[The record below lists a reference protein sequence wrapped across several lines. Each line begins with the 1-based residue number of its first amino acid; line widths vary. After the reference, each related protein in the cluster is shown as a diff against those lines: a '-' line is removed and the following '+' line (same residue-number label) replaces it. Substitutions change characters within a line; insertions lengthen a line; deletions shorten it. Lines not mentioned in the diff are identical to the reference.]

1 MRFLPVLLSLGLV
14 GCQTAAPTTTA
25 LPMPT
30 NPAPEPRPV
39 VIAPPTPASPT
50 LDQKIRQQAQ
60 FIEALISQ
68 NDALTAKLAATA
80 VPPTLSLVAVSVPEP
95 TPAPKPPAA
104 PPGQPALTE
113 PTLTPNADGVI
124 DLAAVKADAK
134 PGEPVNP
141 FALRAVPAEA
151 VREITLHVAGI
162 LAGAVPCALI
172 NDRLVQTGESVESLA
187 VERIEP
193 DAVWL
198 RYAGQRLRLPVS
210 EKPARV
216 RLPL

>member
-1 MRFLPVLLSLGLV
+1 MRFLSVLLSLGLV

-25 LPMPT
+25 LPMPAK
-30 NPAPEPRPV
+30 PAPESRPV
-39 VIAPPTPASPT
+39 VIAPPTPTSPA

-68 NDALTAKLAATA
+68 NDALTAKLAPTA
-80 VPPTLSLVAVSVPEP
+80 VPPPPPVVAVSAPVSIL
-95 TPAPKPPAA
+95 APKPPVA
-104 PPGQPALTE
+104 PPGQPAPSE

-162 LAGAVPCALI
+162 LAGAVPCAVI

-210 EKPARV
+210 EKPVRV

>member
-14 GCQTAAPTTTA
+14 GCQNAAPTTTA
-25 LPMPT
+25 LPMPAK
-30 NPAPEPRPV
+30 PAPESRPV
-39 VIAPPTPASPT
+39 VIAPPTPTSPA

-68 NDALTAKLAATA
+68 NDALTAKLAPTA
-80 VPPTLSLVAVSVPEP
+80 VPPPPPVVAVSAPVSIL
-95 TPAPKPPAA
+95 APKPPVA
-104 PPGQPALTE
+104 PPGQPAPSE

-162 LAGAVPCALI
+162 LAGAVPCAVI
-172 NDRLVQTGESVESLA
+172 NDRLVQTGEFVESLA

-210 EKPARV
+210 EKPVRV

>member
-14 GCQTAAPTTTA
+14 GCQNAAPTTTA
-25 LPMPT
+25 LPMPAK
-30 NPAPEPRPV
+30 PAPESRPV
-39 VIAPPTPASPT
+39 VIAPPTPTSPA

-68 NDALTAKLAATA
+68 NDALTAKLAPTA
-80 VPPTLSLVAVSVPEP
+80 VPPPPPVVAVSAPVSIL
-95 TPAPKPPAA
+95 APKPPVA
-104 PPGQPALTE
+104 PPGQPAPSE

-162 LAGAVPCALI
+162 LAGAVPCAVI

-210 EKPARV
+210 EKPVRV